1 MPGPDRARRAWER
14 HEKIG
19 PPAAAKVAANF
30 LPSSPAHA
38 PAHSPA
44 LRSPCGRPYERCDVH
59 PSTREL
65 RGCPASSAG
74 THQASSSAR
83 GGVARVVRLV
93 FTRARRRVFQPP
105 RGGGRT
111 IYEGAP
117 SFGRRRRYGSSLLR
131 GFLLECIAPSL
142 PLRRHH
148 FYQLIAHWHAN
159 GQQEFCIRIPAEP
172 SPPESLFGRAQSHQ
186 V

>member
-19 PPAAAKVAANF
+19 PPAAAKVVANF
-30 LPSSPAHA
+30 LPSSPAHS

-44 LRSPCGRPYERCDVH
+44 LRSPGGRPYERCDVH

-74 THQASSSAR
+74 AHQASSSAR
-83 GGVARVVRLV
+83 GGVARVVRLA
-93 FTRARRRVFQPP
+93 FTRILRRVFQLP

-111 IYEGAP
+111 IYECAP

-131 GFLLECIAPSL
+131 GF
-142 PLRRHH
+142 
-148 FYQLIAHWHAN
+148 
-159 GQQEFCIRIPAEP
+159 FCLSACTEP
-172 SPPESLFGRAQSHQ
+172 SSPSSSFLPTHRSLAHEWSARACDRSMTG
-186 V
+186 